1 MFPRDLL
8 VKAPARTAPGFNRR
22 PNATEVA
29 SSVYGNGCD
38 EIVVHRILAAASQR
52 RPRTMGEF
60 GQFARSYMNAGY
72 QREVAEA
79 HRRYFGGSFQIE

>member
-8 VKAPARTAPGFNRR
+8 ASAPAQTVYGFNRGVR
-22 PNATEVA
+22 GIA
-29 SSVYGNGCD
+29 SADCDNGSD
-38 EIVVHRILAAASQR
+38 ELMVQRILTAASQH

-60 GQFARSYMNAGY
+60 GHFARPYLNAGY

-79 HRRYFGGSFQIE
+79 HRRYFSGSQN